1 MTNKLENKYLFNLT
15 SNYNKNLDF
24 NPDELK
30 ILIPKIFANLF
41 QIEEI
46 KKNSCLFGQ
55 KYKTLSFDIVFVD
68 DYEIQQINSEY
79 RSKDKPTDVITF
91 ALFADDDYKIIV
103 DNDIYLGEI
112 LISIDTAKKQA
123 QNGIAKEILTLITH
137 GVLHLLGFDHMTD
150 EDYNFIVNVQNQII
164 QKLCEG

>member
-1 MTNKLENKYLFNLT
+1 MGYLYITRHGQTVWNVEGKVCGVTDIELT
-15 SNYNKNLDF
+15 ESN
-24 NPDELK
+24 
-30 ILIPKIFANLF
+30 
-41 QIEEI
+41 
-46 KKNSCLFGQ
+46 
-55 KYKTLSFDIVFVD
+55 
-68 DYEIQQINSEY
+68 
-79 RSKDKPTDVITF
+79 
-91 ALFADDDYKIIV
+91 YKIIV

-164 QKLCEG
+164 QKLWEG